1 MKMKTRILSR
11 MATIDI
17 AQTDAITKLMDVV
30 DANNLI
36 SLGCQNVLDCWRDAN
51 NSGIITEQY
60 ASFDDW
66 VNDYGEA
73 VANEVMFAL
82 QDDKTETGDLYA
94 MLGEEARDEL
104 MTRVLEKLK
113 TSDLSSVAVFFNE
126 G

>member
-1 MKMKTRILSR
+1 MKMKTTTLSR
-11 MATIDI
+11 TATIDI

-30 DANNLI
+30 DADNLI

-51 NSGIITEQY
+51 NGGIITEQY